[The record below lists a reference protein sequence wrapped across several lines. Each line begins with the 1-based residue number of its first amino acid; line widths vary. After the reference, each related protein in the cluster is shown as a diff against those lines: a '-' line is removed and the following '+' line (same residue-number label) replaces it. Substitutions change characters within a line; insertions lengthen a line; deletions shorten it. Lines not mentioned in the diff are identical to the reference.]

1 MSSYWDFLP
10 TRLLTRNTFPEAAL
24 DLLQSKAM
32 VRPIAA
38 EPAAAHAP
46 TMQACGAPADTS
58 VRLPRRQH
66 AAPCFEMNDNG
77 LAAVRR
83 RKRTQY
89 FIKYRQQRPWRA
101 RASRTRA

>member
-10 TRLLTRNTFPEAAL
+10 TRLLTRNTFPEAL

-46 TMQACGAPADTS
+46 TMQACGAPCRHKRAPAKKGS
-58 VRLPRRQH
+58 VQRLVL
-66 AAPCFEMNDNG
+66 G
-77 LAAVRR
+77 
-83 RKRTQY
+83 
-89 FIKYRQQRPWRA
+89 
-101 RASRTRA
+101 